1 MKYRAAMREHAV
13 RGSFSGVA
21 STDAGRERLRDQLSD
36 LYYAAAAATGGA
48 LETHAV
54 DKPEAHLLSA
64 NASGLSA
71 RAAQAA
77 DDASEAPPPPPPPLS
92 ASEKEVMQ
100 QLLRL
105 ARVAQTWRTAQG
117 SFAANSE
124 PSEESLTPG
133 E

>member
-1 MKYRAAMREHAV
+1 MREHAV

-36 LYYAAAAATGGA
+36 LYYASAAATGGA
-48 LETHAV
+48 LESHAAA
-54 DKPEAHLLSA
+54 KPEAHLLSA
-64 NASGLSA
+64 TASGLSA
-71 RAAQAA
+71 HAAQAA

-105 ARVAQTWRTAQG
+105 AKVAQTWRTAQ
-117 SFAANSE
+117 AANSGE